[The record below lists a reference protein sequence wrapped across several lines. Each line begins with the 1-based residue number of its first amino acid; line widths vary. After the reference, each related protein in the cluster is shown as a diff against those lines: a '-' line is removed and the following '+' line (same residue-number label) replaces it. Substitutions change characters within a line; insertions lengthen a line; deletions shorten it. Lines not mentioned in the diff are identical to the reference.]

1 MASIAFERVSK
12 RFGTAVVAEELSLD
26 IADGEFFVF
35 LGPSGCGK
43 STLLHIVAGI
53 EAPDKGCVRIGGTD
67 VGGVPP
73 QRRDV
78 AMVFQSYALY
88 PHLDVFEN
96 LAFPLRNRGLGGGA
110 LRAEVERT
118 AAALGLS
125 ELLGKKPGQL
135 SGGQRQRVALGR
147 ALIRRP
153 AAFLMDEPLSNLDAA
168 LRLEIREE
176 LKRVHQAHRIT
187 TAYVTHDQEEAMA
200 LADRIAVLR
209 DGRIAQC
216 DTPEALHAR
225 PADTFVARF
234 VGSPPMNL
242 LPAVLLAGDTG
253 LAARLRG
260 HDPANV
266 TVGLRPHDL
275 EARASGDGLE
285 ARVVL
290 LEPAGAFTWVVAETG
305 GERLKARLAADARLT
320 SAATTRLAFAAG
332 AAHLFESAS
341 GRRLERSDT
350 GTAQRA
356 SMAP

>member
-1 MASIAFERVSK
+1 MAAIAFERLAK
-12 RFGTAVVAEELSLD
+12 RFGRTVVADGLSLA
-26 IADGEFFVF
+26 IADGEFFVL

-43 STLLHIVAGI
+43 STLLHLLAGI
-53 EAPDKGCVRIGGTD
+53 ESPDGGAIRIGGVD
-67 VGGVPP
+67 VRGVPP
-73 QRRDV
+73 QKRDV

-96 LAFPLRNRGLGGGA
+96 LAFPLRNRGLGGAA
-110 LRAEVERT
+110 LRVEVERM
-118 AAALGLS
+118 AAALGIGD
-125 ELLGKKPGQL
+125 LLRQRPRAL

-176 LKRVHQAHRIT
+176 LKRVHQAHRT
-187 TAYVTHDQEEAMA
+187 TTLYVTHDQEEAMA

-242 LPAVLLAGDTG
+242 FAATLLARTAT
-253 LAARLRG
+253 LAARLGGR
-260 HDPANV
+260 DAAAV

-285 ARVVL
+285 ARVAL
-290 LEPAGAFTWVVAETG
+290 LEPAGAFTWAIAELG
-305 GERLKARLAADARLT
+305 GTRLKARLAEGARLAPGD
-320 SAATTRLAFAAG
+320 AARLAFAPA
-332 AAHLFESAS
+332 AAHLFDTAS
-341 GRRLERSDT
+341 GRRI
-350 GTAQRA
+350 AN
-356 SMAP
+356 